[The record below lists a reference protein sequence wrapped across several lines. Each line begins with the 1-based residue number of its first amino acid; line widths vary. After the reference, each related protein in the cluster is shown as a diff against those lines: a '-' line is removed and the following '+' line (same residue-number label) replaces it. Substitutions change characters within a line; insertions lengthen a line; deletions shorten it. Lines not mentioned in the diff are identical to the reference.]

1 MLITGVKRLLNKVLL
16 IMNLS
21 FLVNKIHNRLIR
33 EYLYLP
39 VVSNLARKNY
49 HQKLSKYKSQ
59 LPNLNHKNREIF
71 NTLQQDGVCV
81 TTVDNLSNPQI
92 TGAVNAA
99 KDLLLKSPL
108 NSPTLTQEI
117 GCQGNYGVPGKIL
130 QNYPEIL
137 LWGLNEQLLDLVENY
152 IGLPIFYLGAEVKR
166 CFPDGG
172 FTGVRNWHTDTE
184 DYRMFKVIIY
194 LNDVDEQG
202 GPFQYIPEHK
212 SDIAK
217 KKLKYRFGLISDQL
231 MEKHVSSQDWVS
243 CLGKKN
249 TVIIADT
256 FRIFHRA
263 KPPINQE
270 RLSITLTYLSQ
281 HAVHLRNNDLSIST
295 AVEHLCKNLSQR
307 QLKCLVSL

>member
-1 MLITGVKRLLNKVLL
+1 
-16 IMNLS
+16 MNLS
-21 FLVNKIHNRLIR
+21 FFVNKVQSRLKR

-39 VVSNLARKNY
+39 IISNLAKIFY
-49 HQKLSKYKSQ
+49 EKEVSEYKSQ
-59 LPNLNHKNREIF
+59 LPILNNKNREIF
-71 NTLQQDGVCV
+71 ETLQQDGALV
-81 TTVDNLSNPQI
+81 TTVENLSIPTI
-92 TGAVNAA
+92 IGAVNAA
-99 KDLLLKSPL
+99 KNLLLNSPL

-117 GCQGNYGVPGKIL
+117 GCKGNYGVPGKTL

-137 LWGLNEQLLDLVENY
+137 LWGLDEQLLDLVENY

-166 CFPDGG
+166 CFPTGG
-172 FTGVRNWHTDTE
+172 FTGIRKWHQDTE

-217 KKLKYRFGLISDQL
+217 KKLKYRFGLISDKL
-231 MEKHVSSQDWVS
+231 MEKHVSYQDWIT
-243 CLGKKN
+243 CLGKQN

-270 RLSITLTYLSQ
+270 RLSLTLTYISQ
-281 HAVHLRNNDLSIST
+281 NAIHLRNKDLSIST
-295 AVEHLCKNLSQR
+295 AVKHICKDLSKR
-307 QLKCLVSL
+307 QLKCLVPL